1 MVYWILSYA
10 NQHRNALYQIE
21 AFVNRRSL
29 PHTALIE
36 VKKKNKK
43 FCSQEKEHNFR
54 LIFRE
59 KLFKNETSGAKV
71 GSTKVKHSTQ
81 T

>member
-36 VKKKNKK
+36 VKKKTKK
-43 FCSQEKEHNFR
+43 FIAKKKNT
-54 LIFRE
+54 IFD
-59 KLFKNETSGAKV
+59 
-71 GSTKVKHSTQ
+71 
-81 T
+81 